1 VLPKSPSNNKPLP
14 AGNLDVVSA
23 QPGES
28 PLDFIRKNSQIQ
40 TAAPASNAATGET
53 PQQIFNRV
61 KEEHGKEEPT
71 SQPTSSTKPSGESPQ
86 AKPSGDRPNAEPEP
100 TFGDD
105 AGKTASAGEDASSTE
120 SSSDTLDGDTEEE
133 LSAETS
139 AAAREA
145 FKALQGKFKEVKKTL
160 KEREREA
167 QEAKRRLEEID
178 TGRALPKVVEE
189 KENEIKRLKPFEE
202 IVNLKSSKEYQ
213 EKYVKPLEEK
223 RTRLKNIFTDYEIPA
238 EVQDQLID
246 RAINTNSERE
256 LNEFVAENFDP
267 VGALEVK
274 GIINAVKGVT
284 KEAQEAE
291 KSPAQILAKLQT
303 EGAQVREAAEKE
315 RKIKIY
321 ENAKGSWKNTLGRIR
336 AEGKLLELIPRT
348 DDPEFNEKFVTPILK
363 QASQDFEAMVKEL
376 AEAGA
381 QNIPETTL
389 NALAASFLQAHA
401 TGMAVATR
409 DNALKHIQKL
419 EEGTERLTGLIRPNV
434 GGGTP
439 RGPSAAPSKAL
450 TPQEEAN
457 SITQSILSK
466 RR

>member
-1 VLPKSPSNNKPLP
+1 MAVLPKSPSNNKPLP
-14 AGNLDVVSA
+14 GGNLDLVSA

-28 PLDFIRKNSQIQ
+28 PLDFIRKNSQIE
-40 TAAPASNAATGET
+40 TPVGASNAATPSVPE
-53 PQQIFNRV
+53 QIFNKA
-61 KEEHGKEEPT
+61 KEEHGKENANQQASPKPT
-71 SQPTSSTKPSGESPQ
+71 EAPKQEDKSVKAPS
-86 AKPSGDRPNAEPEP
+86 EPEP

-105 AGKTASAGEDASSTE
+105 ARKSAPAELERDDTDGDSTE
-120 SSSDTLDGDTEEE
+120 ELTEEV
-133 LSAETS
+133 S
-139 AAAREA
+139 AAARES
-145 FKALQGKFKEVKKTL
+145 FKALQSKFKEVKKTL
-160 KEREREA
+160 KEKQKEA
-167 QEAKRRLEEID
+167 EEAKRRLEEID

-189 KENEIKRLKPFEE
+189 KENEIKRLKPYEE

-213 EKYVKPLEEK
+213 EKYVKPLDER

-274 GIINAVKGVT
+274 GIINAVKGLT

-291 KSPAQILAKLQT
+291 KSPAQVLAKLQT
-303 EGAQVREAAEKE
+303 EGAQVREAADRE

-321 ENAKGSWKNTLGRIR
+321 ENAKGSWRNTLGRIR
-336 AEGKLLELIPRT
+336 GEGKLLELIPR
-348 DDPEFNEKFVTPILK
+348 DNDPEFNEKFVAPILK

-409 DNALKHIQKL
+409 DNALKHIQAL
-419 EEGTERLTGLIRPNV
+419 EQGADRLTGLIRPNV
-434 GGGTP
+434 GGGVS
-439 RGPSAAPSKAL
+439 RGPSAAPARAL
-450 TPQEEAN
+450 TPQEEAQ